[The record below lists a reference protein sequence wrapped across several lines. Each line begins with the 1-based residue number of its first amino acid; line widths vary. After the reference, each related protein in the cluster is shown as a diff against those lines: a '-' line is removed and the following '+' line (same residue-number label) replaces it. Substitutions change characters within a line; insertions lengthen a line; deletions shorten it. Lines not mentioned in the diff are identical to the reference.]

1 MLQEWKS
8 SAPPKKFLAIH
19 IILSIIYYYIT
30 TFSVNHT
37 MGGNRNKKSINI
49 NKDTI
54 LEDFLLDALV
64 CNGPGAIE
72 NDNVEKSL

>member
-54 LEDFLLDALV
+54 LEDFLLDVRDVHL
-64 CNGPGAIE
+64 CAIMLACPI
-72 NDNVEKSL
+72 K